1 MEYFFCS
8 TCDNQLK
15 IKEGDYLFTYNIECR
30 NNHIS
35 KNVDLEDILSKK
47 KGKNYICENHKKNK
61 IIRCINC
68 NEDICFICYKKSHK
82 LHKMEYLKA
91 LNYEQLIKDNFD
103 IELKDEKIY
112 INNFI
117 NELMHFKNELNLYI
131 DILKSDLQKFYK
143 FRCALINNISP
154 KTTSYINIENVK
166 NVFENQK
173 KEIKNIIKSFLSC
186 NTFTQRYDN
195 LKNIFEL
202 MFKKGKYIEN
212 EYIKDIFEKKV
223 IPIDEKYFMKIDDG
237 KFIILEKTLELNL
250 RKYKF
255 KNIFEKLINYKF
267 NKIRLKE
274 NKNIKNNLSLYAL
287 SYHRDLNNDNDTKT
301 LLYEITIKN
310 LCEFNIKKI
319 VTYDKCIYLFV
330 LSKDTI
336 IIGDRKEIS
345 LYDESFKSPKLIS
358 NEIFDINEFYK
369 IDNNTFIYSNMF
381 LSNSIFL
388 AKIISNKIYNTK
400 IYNCGNKLIYFSEK
414 KKLIFT
420 HDEEY
425 IYLINFNST
434 IPEVIQKVKIR
445 FSYKDNKM
453 LYHKVREANLIR
465 YFNSFNDESVYL
477 ECDPFLIQYKIIEGE
492 LMEISRINYI

>member
-15 IKEGDYLFTYNIECR
+15 IKEGDYLFTYNIECC

-61 IIRCINC
+61 IIHCINC

-91 LNYEQLIKDNFD
+91 LNYEQFIKDNFD
-103 IELKDEKIY
+103 RELKDEKIY

-143 FRCALINNISP
+143 FRCDLINNISQ
-154 KTTSYINIENVK
+154 KITSYINIENVK
-166 NVFENQK
+166 NVFEK
-173 KEIKNIIKSFLSC
+173 KNIEIKNIIKSFLSC
-186 NTFTQRYDN
+186 NTFTQRYDS

-237 KFIILEKTLELNL
+237 QFIIFEKTLELNL

-255 KNIFEKLINYKF
+255 KNIFEKSINYKF
-267 NKIRLKE
+267 NTIKLKE

-287 SYHRDLNNDNDTKT
+287 SYYEDYNNYTIKT

-310 LCEFNIKKI
+310 LCDFNIKKI

-330 LSKDTI
+330 LSEDTI
-336 IIGDRKEIS
+336 ITDDKKEIS

-358 NEIFDINEFYK
+358 NEIFDINEFLK
-369 IDNNTFIYSNMF
+369 IDPNTFIYS
-381 LSNSIFL
+381 
-388 AKIISNKIYNTK
+388 
-400 IYNCGNKLIYFSEK
+400 
-414 KKLIFT
+414 
-420 HDEEY
+420 
-425 IYLINFNST
+425 
-434 IPEVIQKVKIR
+434 
-445 FSYKDNKM
+445 
-453 LYHKVREANLIR
+453 
-465 YFNSFNDESVYL
+465 
-477 ECDPFLIQYKIIEGE
+477 
-492 LMEISRINYI
+492 